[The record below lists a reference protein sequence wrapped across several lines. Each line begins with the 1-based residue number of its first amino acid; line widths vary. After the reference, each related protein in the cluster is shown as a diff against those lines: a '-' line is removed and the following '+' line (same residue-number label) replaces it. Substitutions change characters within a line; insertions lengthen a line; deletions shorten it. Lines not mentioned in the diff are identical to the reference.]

1 MNNFKDRLLN
11 LSIFNKILIA
21 NSLIIVAGAVG
32 GTFLTRV
39 LPQRSPPELI
49 VIFIVVGVILS
60 ISVNF
65 LILKAALSPLV
76 NLRDTMDEVYRGNLQ
91 ARAARAPLGDPTVNR
106 LSEVLNS
113 MLEELSASQKQLKE
127 ISGRVLTAQE
137 EERKRVARELHD
149 ETSQALTSLMIE
161 LKMLENGDEEDRGA
175 RMEQLR
181 AHILQILDDVR
192 RLALEL
198 RPSAL
203 DELGL
208 VPALR
213 AYIKEYTGKFH
224 IKVELQVAG
233 LKERL
238 ADHIE
243 VALYR
248 VVQEALTNVAKHSG
262 ATSVNISMSRDDGSA
277 VLTIKDNG
285 RGFAVT
291 EVMKS
296 KERGLGLFGM
306 KERMSTIGGDLEI
319 NSAPG
324 RGTKLVAKLTL
335 EGGSW

>member
-127 ISGRVLTAQE
+127 ISVRVLTAQE

-224 IKVELQVAG
+224 IKVELRVAG